1 MNPVSQASMNRATC
15 VFLVFNSVVSFRSV
29 PRILTT
35 LTSAFVWI
43 PPHFTSV
50 INWSLRVGLARMK
63 SIGPIKE
70 QWLAIIDCSI
80 DIGVKKV
87 LVVLR
92 VKMDSLLNRDTGLTL
107 KDCECIGVKTAINWN
122 GDSVSTALSEIFKIS
137 GSPTAILKDEGG
149 DLKRGVTLY
158 SNKTTTP
165 IFELKDVGHFTA
177 NSLKAEYGK
186 DRSFRQLLDLVSRIS
201 SQLKHSV
208 FGFLMAPS
216 LGNHSRFLRITKTV
230 SWCNSMVELLKSKKI
245 PFKNIDKKL
254 RKGLCELIT
263 LAYYIDRLAKSC
275 DISDRLL
282 KLLKTKGLNET
293 NYQVAKVMLND
304 LPKTSIFRAR
314 MAQWL
319 NDHIE
324 IYRHLK
330 LENIPLIV
338 SSDIIE
344 SLMGKF
350 KTIIQ
355 RCPRGE
361 FNHLILLLPCLCGE
375 LSESSIYEALIKI
388 SHSQLKIWEKE
399 NISTTMRQS
408 RHQFFEKFK
417 LSTLV
422 PKTRNNSS

>member
-1 MNPVSQASMNRATC
+1 MNPVSQPSMNRATC

-29 PRILTT
+29 PRIFAS
-35 LTSAFVWI
+35 LTSAFALI

-50 INWSLRVGLARMK
+50 INWSLRVGLARMQ
-63 SIGPIKE
+63 SIVPIKE

-92 VKMDSLLNRDTGLTL
+92 VKMDSLLNRESGLVL

-122 GDSVSTALSEIFKIS
+122 GDSVSTALSEIFQKS
-137 GSPTAILKDEGG
+137 GSPTVILKDEGG
-149 DLKRGVTLY
+149 DLKRGVSLY

-208 FGFLMAPS
+208 LGFLMAPS
-216 LGNHSRFLRITKTV
+216 IGNHSRFLRVTKIV
-230 SWCNSMVELLKSKKI
+230 RWCNSMVELLKSKNI
-245 PFKNIDKKL
+245 PFNNIDKKL
-254 RKGLCELIT
+254 RNGLYELT
-263 LAYYIDRLAKSC
+263 SLATYINRLAKSC
-275 DISDRLL
+275 DITDRLL
-282 KLLKTKGLNET
+282 KLLKTKGLNEII
-293 NYQVAKVMLND
+293 YQDAKVILNE
-304 LPKTSIFRAR
+304 LPKTSILRAR
-314 MAQWL
+314 LEQWL

-324 IYRHLK
+324 IYRQLK

-375 LSESSIYEALIKI
+375 LSESSISESLIKI
-388 SHSQLKIWEKE
+388 SHSRLKIWEKE

-408 RHQFFEKFK
+408 RRQFFEKFK

-422 PKTRNNSS
+422 PKTGNNSS